1 MIKAILFD
9 KDGTLIEFNSLWI
22 NSTYAMIH
30 ELVNMYADHNHDEK
44 SNEISLLVGL
54 NGINVS
60 EHSVLASK
68 STEDISGIS
77 AQQLGVEHKL
87 IHEKVNQFYYDYV
100 SERRNEIKGIGN
112 LVPLFQQLKSKQ
124 LAIGVVTA
132 DNYDITALTL
142 NKLGINKYVDFIAT
156 ADRYKKKPDIEAMQ
170 AFCNLFNIE
179 KEEVVHIGDT
189 LVDMEFSKHGKY
201 GVGVLS
207 GVGTEETLRKYTSY
221 ILPSVQELIDEH
233 GNLILRDL

>member
-1 MIKAILFD
+1 
-9 KDGTLIEFNSLWI
+9 
-22 NSTYAMIH
+22 
-30 ELVNMYADHNHDEK
+30 
-44 SNEISLLVGL
+44 
-54 NGINVS
+54 
-60 EHSVLASK
+60 
-68 STEDISGIS
+68 
-77 AQQLGVEHKL
+77 
-87 IHEKVNQFYYDYV
+87 HEKVNQFYYDYV

-221 ILPSVQELIDEH
+221 ILPSVQEL
-233 GNLILRDL
+233 